1 MQRVRA
7 SPATRRILAHFMHKF
22 ALFKLLNDKYFLC
35 LLSVK
40 RKFSWCNCNS
50 LSRPKKTLKA
60 NKTIWQPY
68 GGELGVELGGKIPP
82 PCMREKDARN
92 KQANGQAISANTDIL
107 HVGIVSWTRGGVH

>member
-1 MQRVRA
+1 MTNISCVYCPLKESFRGAIVIHCPGR
-7 SPATRRILAHFMHKF
+7 
-22 ALFKLLNDKYFLC
+22 
-35 LLSVK
+35 
-40 RKFSWCNCNS
+40 
-50 LSRPKKTLKA
+50 KKTLKA